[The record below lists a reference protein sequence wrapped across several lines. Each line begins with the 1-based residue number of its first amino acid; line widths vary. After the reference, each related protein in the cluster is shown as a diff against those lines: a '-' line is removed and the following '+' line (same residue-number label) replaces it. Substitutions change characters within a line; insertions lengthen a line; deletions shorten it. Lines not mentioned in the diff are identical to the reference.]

1 MKIDEQKEFAIYKVE
16 MQGTKQCR
24 KIYSDHNVIML
35 KQTSSAKWKQKA
47 RQKPLQQKI
56 IKSTRNS

>member
-24 KIYSDHNVIML
+24 KIYSDQNVIML
-35 KQTSSAKWKQKA
+35 K
-47 RQKPLQQKI
+47 
-56 IKSTRNS
+56 